1 MNTSKNISLIDQDF
15 KDITAITP
23 SKRNTSSEGGMLKT
37 GEVLGKARLGR
48 ACASGCCRPESFNLS
63 PLGKPKGPEEAK
75 AQSPVNSGKPRAV
88 VKEASSEVG
97 SQ

>member
-37 GEVLGKARLGR
+37 GEVLGKARL
-48 ACASGCCRPESFNLS
+48 AVPVLQVAADLS
-63 PLGKPKGPEEAK
+63 PSTCPH
-75 AQSPVNSGKPRAV
+75 
-88 VKEASSEVG
+88 
-97 SQ
+97 